1 MGKIHVVQATKEMKG
16 IRVLDGINLEVSA
29 GEIVGIVGK
38 NGSGKTMLLK
48 MLAGLIQ
55 PTQGKVEVI
64 SEHIGIVIENASMYP
79 DFSGLENL
87 EYLAQ
92 IRNRVKTE
100 DIAKTME
107 ILGLDPKEKR
117 KVKYYSL
124 GMRQKLAL
132 AQAFMEQPDI
142 LLLDEPTNA
151 LDKDSVKKVY
161 YLIEEARKRN
171 AIVLLVSHIYEDI
184 QTLCDVIYYM
194 SDGKLT
200 SDERNE

>member
-107 ILGLDPKEKR
+107 ILGLDPKEK
-117 KVKYYSL
+117 
-124 GMRQKLAL
+124 
-132 AQAFMEQPDI
+132 
-142 LLLDEPTNA
+142 
-151 LDKDSVKKVY
+151 
-161 YLIEEARKRN
+161 
-171 AIVLLVSHIYEDI
+171 
-184 QTLCDVIYYM
+184 
-194 SDGKLT
+194 
-200 SDERNE
+200 ER

>member
-1 MGKIHVVQATKEMKG
+1 
-16 IRVLDGINLEVSA
+16 
-29 GEIVGIVGK
+29 
-38 NGSGKTMLLK
+38 
-48 MLAGLIQ
+48 
-55 PTQGKVEVI
+55 
-64 SEHIGIVIENASMYP
+64 
-79 DFSGLENL
+79 
-87 EYLAQ
+87 
-92 IRNRVKTE
+92 
-100 DIAKTME
+100 
-107 ILGLDPKEKR
+107 
-117 KVKYYSL
+117 
-124 GMRQKLAL
+124 MRQKLAL

>member
-1 MGKIHVVQATKEMKG
+1 M
-16 IRVLDGINLEVSA
+16 
-29 GEIVGIVGK
+29 
-38 NGSGKTMLLK
+38 
-48 MLAGLIQ
+48 IQ